1 LTVLSLQAW
10 KGYHGNIY
18 FEPIGIKKAEATP
31 PPSATRQAIEN
42 LSGKDNPSRNPNHL
56 PSSAGRQPPPRP
68 ATRAA
73 PPHSQGSRS
82 AHRPKQIVH
91 LDKRAVLDSSN
102 ATLQE
107 DLLCVVGLESPGSLC
122 VMSPEHDART
132 AGVAS
137 SSASASRERI
147 HKGSV
152 AHKVFTMRNRNFPL
166 LSVSGD
172 KFNSPQ
178 KPSPLLQTQ
187 TTYSLSNQRMNMNS
201 PDIMYAGA
209 SYEKLPPLEQLRA
222 SLKHMSTASQPLDFI
237 QGQLSTTQPPPPH
250 VRYGSTAQ
258 STRHRGHRVQ

>member
-1 LTVLSLQAW
+1 MQAW

-42 LSGKDNPSRNPNHL
+42 LTGALGENKGTQLSGS
-56 PSSAGRQPPPRP
+56 
-68 ATRAA
+68 ATRRPQRPTTRA
-73 PPHSQGSRS
+73 PTRQQGSRS
-82 AHRPKQIVH
+82 AQRSKQIVH
-91 LDKRAVLDSSN
+91 LDKRAILDTSN
-102 ATLQE
+102 TSLQE

-122 VMSPEHDART
+122 VMSPEQDART
-132 AGVAS
+132 AGTTS
-137 SSASASRERI
+137 SASRERI

-152 AHKVFTMRNRNFPL
+152 AHKVFTMKNRNFPL

-201 PDIMYAGA
+201 PDIMYGA

-222 SLKHMSTASQPLDFI
+222 SLRHMTTTSQPADLL
-237 QGQLSTTQPPPPH
+237 QGQHGTTQPPPPH
-250 VRYGSTAQ
+250 VRYSSTQ
-258 STRHRGHRVQ
+258 GTRHRGHRVQ